1 MGKTLPGLKRV
12 SGSKEQRSQFIVS
25 THSPILMGYPGA
37 TILQLDRDGIA
48 QVRHEDTE
56 HVAITKAFLMNP
68 ARMLG
73 ELFRD
78 IDDGAR
84 RDR

>member
-1 MGKTLPGLKRV
+1 
-12 SGSKEQRSQFIVS
+12 
-25 THSPILMGYPGA
+25 MGYPGA

-68 ARMLG
+68 ARMLT